1 MAPVVPDVGIPTL
14 GDAARRVAYVLA
26 GRPPAAVAHPHWK
39 PGKATA

>member
-1 MAPVVPDVGIPTL
+1 MAPAVPVVGSPPL

-39 PGKATA
+39 PGKALA